1 MTLRRSGSL
10 SLYAA
15 LLSTLVF
22 SVSCG
27 KKGEASSDAGATTSA
42 ASALTAPPPA
52 TAASA
57 TTVAVAAAAPAGSPP
72 ADGKYE
78 RVMVEG
84 TTVPMINVMNGGA
97 IVLVDTDGK
106 KPRSWEEQ
114 YKRKR
119 ADLLTGQ
126 YDLHKTNKNNND
138 TFEDDPIDKE
148 GLWVIDAKGN
158 ITKH

>member
-1 MTLRRSGSL
+1 MIRRS
-10 SLYAA
+10 AIVA
-15 LLSTLVF
+15 LLALLALPSLA
-22 SVSCG
+22 CG
-27 KKGEASSDAGATTSA
+27 NKDKPTGAASSAAVAPSA
-42 ASALTAPPPA
+42 PVAVAPA
-52 TAASA
+52 TAAGAA
-57 TTVAVAAAAPAGSPP
+57 TPAAPAAVVTPPGAPP

-78 RVMVEG
+78 RVVVDG
-84 TTVPMINVMNGGA
+84 VTVPMIQVMNGGA

-119 ADLLTGQ
+119 DLPNGQ
-126 YDLHKTNKNNND
+126 YDVHKTNANHND
-138 TFEDDPIDKE
+138 TFEDDTIDKE